1 MTIKDLIRPVPGVRQ
16 ASLYRQRLLFRGSAA
31 FWERNYARG
40 DTSGSGSYGQLAEG
54 KARFLNE
61 LVASRRIPSLIE
73 FGCGDGNQLA
83 LADYPRYV
91 GLDVSRHAIGLCLR
105 RFAADSSK
113 SFFLYDG
120 ECFRDNDGV
129 FTAEA
134 ALSLDVIYHLVED
147 RVFETY
153 MRHLFGAGR
162 RYVVAYTTN
171 FTGAGTGTAPH
182 VRHRK
187 ITSWVDANCPGWRL
201 AATAPGPSTERDR
214 ADFFVY
220 ERLGAGA

>member
-1 MTIKDLIRPVPGVRQ
+1 MTIKDLIRPLPGVRQ
-16 ASLYRQRLLFRGSAA
+16 ASIYRQRIFFRGSAD

-40 DTSGSGSYGQLAEG
+40 HTSGCGSYGRLAEG
-54 KARFLNE
+54 KAQFLNE
-61 LVASRRIPSLIE
+61 LVASSGIESLIE

-83 LADYPRYV
+83 LARYPRYV
-91 GLDVSRHAIGLCLR
+91 GLDVSRHALALCLR
-105 RFAADSSK
+105 RFSADGSK

-120 ECFRDNDGV
+120 QYFRDRDGV
-129 FTAEA
+129 FTADA

-147 RVFETY
+147 EVFERY

-171 FTGAGTGTAPH
+171 FTGTGTAPH
-182 VRHRK
+182 VRHRDV
-187 ITSWVDANCPGWRL
+187 TGWVERNCPGWRL
-201 AATAPGPSTERDR
+201 ASTARGPNAEHDR

-220 ERLGAGA
+220 ERLGGDG